1 MSSIGAS
8 PRLCPGFSWTGLADV
23 LRTKTVALCKGC
35 PTVVAPSIGG
45 IPELVRDGETGFL
58 YPPGDLQQLS
68 RLLVRLL
75 RDPEYAQS
83 LGRAGRDRVLTEL
96 NATRMSNE
104 IARHYSEL
112 ANALPVR
119 GGDAGGMCQSSDR

>member
-1 MSSIGAS
+1 MA
-8 PRLCPGFSWTGLADV
+8 LA
-23 LRTKTVALCKGC
+23 K
-35 PTVVAPSIGG
+35 PVVAPSVGG

-75 RDPEYAQS
+75 RDPEYARS

-112 ANALPVR
+112 ANALPVPS
-119 GGDAGGMCQSSDR
+119 GDAGIVRQPKGR